1 MKSRVAKPARNTRK
15 LGRPRKQAG
24 PGSRSLILEAALE
37 LFSIQ
42 GYEPTSIKQIT
53 DKLGFSDSALY
64 GHFASKADIRA
75 ELFTTFG
82 PGARLLE
89 WSALDLSGA
98 FDHPKEFVK
107 DLLHRLVE
115 RWMDPL
121 ERQFFRFMLMES
133 LRTDQEPILK
143 FGEVQ
148 AEVRHQLAQIAQEL
162 MDCGLLLRL
171 DPDWLVGQFVAPI
184 ISLRLDV
191 AFEIEAPVTRA
202 LVARLD
208 QHVDLFFAT
217 FGTTRT

>member
-1 MKSRVAKPARNTRK
+1 
-15 LGRPRKQAG
+15 
-24 PGSRSLILEAALE
+24 
-37 LFSIQ
+37 
-42 GYEPTSIKQIT
+42 
-53 DKLGFSDSALY
+53 
-64 GHFASKADIRA
+64 
-75 ELFTTFG
+75 
-82 PGARLLE
+82 
-89 WSALDLSGA
+89 
-98 FDHPKEFVK
+98 
-107 DLLHRLVE
+107 
-115 RWMDPL
+115 MDPL